1 MDFVLGVDPGLSGA
15 LARIGYVDAVCSG
28 PGYKTW
34 DAPTAKDGKH
44 TVLLPVE
51 MRRILEEAIGGY
63 PASAT
68 IVFIEK
74 VHAFPK
80 QGRSGIFNFGDGY
93 GMWKGICV
101 GLGLPYELVTPQRW
115 QKEMLAGM
123 QGGKDA
129 SCIRAQELFPE
140 ADLKKGP
147 RSKKLHDG
155 RADSL
160 LIAEYGRRTYG
171 SS

>member
-1 MDFVLGVDPGLSGA
+1 MIFIGIDPGLGGA
-15 LARIGYVDAVCSG
+15 VARIGHLRHDTISRVR
-28 PGYKTW
+28 TW

-51 MRRILEEAIGGY
+51 MKKILVQ
-63 PASAT
+63 ASFQLDEQCM
-68 IVFIEK
+68 VFIEK
-74 VHAFPK
+74 VHAMPK
-80 QGRSGIFNFGDGY
+80 QGVSSSFNFGTGF
-93 GMWKGICV
+93 GLWIGICA
-101 GLGLPYELVTPQRW
+101 GLGLRYELVTPQRW

-140 ADLKKGP
+140 ADLKRGP

-155 RADSL
+155 RSDAL